1 MSKCKKVLSVWLD
14 ETTDEQVY
22 GLNSDLNPNDVD
34 GVWIV
39 SRDKLT
45 KEGKIKTTKTLSHFN
60 DYENAVEFAKSK
72 AHDLELSVYETEN
85 TPYAK
90 NELILGVYQ
99 LVNGWPPATFFADN
113 FEDAKE
119 LAIKWAKEIEWDED
133 DEEVTVE
140 LKGPDG
146 EDSFVVTLKEVGE

>member
-1 MSKCKKVLSVWLD
+1 MNFNKEIDMSKCKEVLSVWLD
-14 ETTDEQVY
+14 ETTDC
-22 GLNSDLNPNDVD
+22 DDPK
-34 GVWIV
+34 WIV
-39 SRDKLT
+39 SRDDLNE
-45 KEGKIKTTKTLSHFN
+45 EGKTETTYTIKCFD
-60 DYENAVEFAKSK
+60 DYEDAVEFAKTK

-90 NELILGVYQ
+90 NELILGVYHTDCE
-99 LVNGWPPATFFADN
+99 NGWPTATFFADN

-119 LAIKWAKEIEWDED
+119 LAIKWSEEVEWDED

-146 EDSFVVTLKEVGE
+146 EDSFVVNLKE

>member
-1 MSKCKKVLSVWLD
+1 MARWIVIRDDLNEEGKT
-14 ETTDEQVY
+14 ETTY
-22 GLNSDLNPNDVD
+22 
-34 GVWIV
+34 
-39 SRDKLT
+39 T
-45 KEGKIKTTKTLSHFN
+45 IKCFD
-60 DYENAVEFAKSK
+60 DYEDAVEFAKTK

>member
-1 MSKCKKVLSVWLD
+1 MKYSLFPLSYS
-14 ETTDEQVY
+14 EI
-22 GLNSDLNPNDVD
+22 P
-34 GVWIV
+34 
-39 SRDKLT
+39 
-45 KEGKIKTTKTLSHFN
+45 
-60 DYENAVEFAKSK
+60 
-72 AHDLELSVYETEN
+72 
-85 TPYAK
+85 
-90 NELILGVYQ
+90 
-99 LVNGWPPATFFADN
+99 N